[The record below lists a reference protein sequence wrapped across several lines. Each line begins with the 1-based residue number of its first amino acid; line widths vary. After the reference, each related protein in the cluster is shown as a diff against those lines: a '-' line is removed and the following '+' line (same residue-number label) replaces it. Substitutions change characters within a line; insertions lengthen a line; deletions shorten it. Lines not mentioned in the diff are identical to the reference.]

1 MLQRHVPTFSNLGI
15 CVVFA
20 RRISFAI
27 SCVPVVDQT
36 NRRQSR
42 GCVLLHSIGHSR
54 SNHLSVEHQPG
65 IDPHDVV
72 IHLRSQRK
80 TDVSTV
86 V

>member
-15 CVVFA
+15 YVVLV

-42 GCVLLHSIGHSR
+42 DAFSFTALAILAA
-54 SNHLSVEHQPG
+54 PA
-65 IDPHDVV
+65 
-72 IHLRSQRK
+72 
-80 TDVSTV
+80 T
-86 V
+86 